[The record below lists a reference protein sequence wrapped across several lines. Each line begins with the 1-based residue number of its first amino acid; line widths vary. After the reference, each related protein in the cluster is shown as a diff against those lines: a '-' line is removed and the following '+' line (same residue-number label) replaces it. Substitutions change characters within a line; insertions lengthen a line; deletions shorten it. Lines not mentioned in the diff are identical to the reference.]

1 MLKFNKQGKI
11 EKNLDLY
18 EPDMWVTITEA
29 LKLLPDLLV
38 KRTWE
43 DWRSKNKDNSD
54 LQLGPQTRTFGQRCI
69 KTKIKWLIR
78 YQNGDPWEE
87 LSPQQPQQA
96 TIVSI
101 TRSKHNS

>member
-1 MLKFNKQGKI
+1 VLKRDSKGLIVK
-11 EKNLDLY
+11 DLSKY
-18 EPDMWVTITEA
+18 DPEQWVSIQEA

-38 KRTWE
+38 ERTWE
-43 DWRSKNKDNSD
+43 DWRSKNRDSGSE
-54 LQLGPQTRTFGQRCI
+54 LGPQTRTFGQRCI

-101 TRSKHNS
+101 ARSKHNS